1 MSGWPPLHVSPT
13 PTGDI
18 ERGDGELV
26 IRRIEALG
34 TISKDGFAARAG
46 DKLTLRAW
54 QRELVRHLFARRS
67 DGRRRYRVALIG
79 MPRKSGKSA
88 LGSLLA
94 LDGLLFDGV
103 GAEVFSAAAE
113 KEQARIV
120 FGEAKRTVA
129 ASGDL
134 SGYVTPLRDVLE
146 VPATNSVYR
155 VLSAE
160 AYSKEGLNI
169 SRAIVDELHAH
180 QSPDLWE
187 VMTQAS
193 AARRDP
199 LVIAIT
205 TAGVMTDVRGEDSVC
220 HRLWKHGV
228 DVASGAVDD
237 PSFFFAWWGAPEGAD
252 HRDPEVWRA
261 ANPGYDDLIDPEDFE
276 SVIARTPESTFRTKR
291 LNMWVASRTTFLP
304 AGAWDAIVDAQ
315 RLIEDGTRVVLGF
328 DGSRSGDTTALV
340 GVTVEDVPH
349 VFVLDV
355 WERPPHAPVDWQV
368 PRHEVLDAIRDACGT
383 YDVREVAVDM
393 YLWQTE
399 MSDLEAE
406 GIPIVAMSQQAS
418 TMVPATQRFYEAVTG
433 ARLTHD
439 GDSRL
444 ARHIGNAV
452 LRRSRSG
459 DQLSK
464 ETPHSPNKI
473 DAAVAVVMALS
484 RAVHHASES
493 GFAHVWDLNEL
504 IGEEDTADTE
514 PLYID
519 GFRIRSQRDC
529 TTVRYDP
536 SRGIGN

>member
-1 MSGWPPLHVSPT
+1 
-13 PTGDI
+13 
-18 ERGDGELV
+18 
-26 IRRIEALG
+26 
-34 TISKDGFAARAG
+34 
-46 DKLTLRAW
+46 
-54 QRELVRHLFARRS
+54 
-67 DGRRRYRVALIG
+67 
-79 MPRKSGKSA
+79 MPRKQGKSA
-88 LGSLLA
+88 VGSLLA

-120 FGEAKRTVA
+120 FGEAKRSVA

-169 SRAIVDELHAH
+169 SRAVVDELHAH
-180 QSPDLWE
+180 QSADLWE

-228 DVASGAVDD
+228 DVASRAVDD

-261 ANPGYDDLIDPEDFE
+261 ANPGYGDLVDPEDFA
-276 SVIARTPESTFRTKR
+276 STIARTPEAAFRTKR

-304 AGAWDAIVDAQ
+304 AGAWDAVADAERIIEPGA
-315 RLIEDGTRVVLGF
+315 RLVLGF

-355 WERPPHAPVDWQV
+355 WERPPNAPVDWQV
-368 PRHEVLDAIRDACGT
+368 PRHEVLDTIRDACST
-383 YDVREVAVDM
+383 YDVREVAVDI

-439 GDSRL
+439 ATPPRPAYRKRRPTPV
-444 ARHIGNAV
+444 AR
-452 LRRSRSG
+452 R
-459 DQLSK
+459 
-464 ETPHSPNKI
+464 
-473 DAAVAVVMALS
+473 
-484 RAVHHASES
+484 
-493 GFAHVWDLNEL
+493 
-504 IGEEDTADTE
+504 
-514 PLYID
+514 
-519 GFRIRSQRDC
+519 
-529 TTVRYDP
+529 
-536 SRGIGN
+536 